1 MKNSNQ
7 ILNRGFRNIFLIS
20 LLLLFFSCEKLEVET
35 PNHLLTGEILFQDPN
50 AVEAAMV
57 GIYAA
62 LRTKGLLTGDHQGL
76 SNLLGNYTDEMDYY
90 SPFGLPEE
98 QFYKNTLAANDP
110 FVAELWNGGYN
121 QIYAANAIL
130 EGVAGSIYFTPE
142 EQDLFSGEALF
153 IRGLV
158 HFYLLNLFGD
168 IPYIS
173 TTNYL
178 ENKLAPRQAAEEVY
192 ALIIADLLQ
201 AKALLPV
208 VDNSGEGVRPTSST
222 ATALLS
228 RIYLYT
234 EKWQEATI
242 YASEVIQNNG
252 WESNIENV
260 FLKTSVSTLWQFSPD
275 ETRKNTIEAQTFVVF
290 AAPPSTLAMANTLA
304 MAFEPGDL
312 RKEYW
317 VGNVSDGTNT
327 WYFPYKYKLGFGASS
342 SEEYS
347 IVFRMAEQYLIRAEA
362 RARMGDIAG
371 AHADINKIRSRAGL
385 GNTTANSENEL
396 LAAILQ
402 ERRVELFTE
411 HGHRFFDLRRA
422 NQLDE
427 VLGPIKPGWNS
438 TDHLLP
444 IPEKELM
451 VNPNLQPQNPG
462 Y

>member
-1 MKNSNQ
+1 MKTSNQ
-7 ILNRGFRNIFLIS
+7 LLKRSFKNIFLLS
-20 LLLLFFSCEKLEVET
+20 LLLLLFSCENLEVET
-35 PNHLLTGEILFQDPN
+35 PDHLLTGELLFQDPN

-62 LRTKGLLTGDHQGL
+62 LRTKVLLTGDHQGL

-110 FVAELWNGGYN
+110 FVAELWNGAYN

-130 EGVAGSIYFTPE
+130 EGVTESPYFTPE
-142 EQDLFSGEALF
+142 EQGLYKGEALF

-158 HFYLLNLFGD
+158 HFYLLNLYGD
-168 IPYIS
+168 IPYIT

-178 ENKLAPRQAAEEVY
+178 ENKSAPRQATEEVY
-192 ALIIADLLQ
+192 TLIIADLLQ
-201 AKALLPV
+201 AKAMLPET
-208 VDNSGEGVRPTSST
+208 DSSGEHVRPTAST
-222 ATALLS
+222 ATALLA
-228 RIYLYT
+228 RIQLYM
-234 EKWQEATI
+234 ENWQEAEL
-242 YASEVIQNNG
+242 YASQVIDNNG
-252 WESNIENV
+252 WEPNLENV
-260 FLKTSVSTLWQFSPD
+260 FLKTSASTLWQFSPD
-275 ETRKNTIEAQTFVVF
+275 DSNKNTLEAQTFIVL
-290 AAPPSTLAMANTLA
+290 AAPPFTLAMSNSLA
-304 MAFEPGDL
+304 MAFEPTDL
-312 RKEYW
+312 RKEHW
-317 VGNVSDGTNT
+317 VGEVSDGTNT

-371 AHADINKIRSRAGL
+371 AQADINKIRTRAGL
-385 GNTTANSENEL
+385 ANTTATSESEL
-396 LAAILQ
+396 LTAILH

-411 HGHRFFDLRRA
+411 HGHRFFDLKRT

-427 VLGPIKPGWNS
+427 ALGPIKPGWNS
-438 TDHLLP
+438 TDQLLP
-444 IPEKELM
+444 IPEKELL